1 MERRQRRWIDGRF
14 LTSRVAR
21 RVFFA
26 VLVSALVPILSF
38 AVLSYTQVTRQLERD
53 ADARLGQ
60 DAKQL
65 GMAVL
70 ERLLLLEAALVAHA
84 PASEAAFPPALAK
97 GRFRSVELREAE
109 PLDAGDEAHLAA
121 GGTLLRSAA
130 KPARIV
136 LLRAAAGGHWLA
148 AEVEP
153 RFLFVPEALR
163 TNVDLVVRTE
173 GGILYNALHGPP
185 DEARR
190 TGAWD
195 LFLRPQFRASTWTLA
210 LAEPRTVLL
219 APLDRFRTLFPLVT
233 LLSLLAVGLSTLV
246 LVRRSLV
253 PIELL
258 QAATRRLATRDFGT
272 RIELR
277 TGDEFEEL
285 ADSFDAM
292 AANIARHV
300 SVVETVSSVGRALSI
315 EQNAERLLATIL
327 RGAMGVTD
335 ASAGALS
342 LTDARDRLV
351 RHLLLEWDAE
361 GGEERSERL
370 ARTALETAAAGR
382 TLHDSLRGELS
393 IPMRNHEG
401 MVIGVLQLVRA
412 GAFDLESL
420 ALAESL
426 ASQTAVALTKQRL
439 AGEFRALFEG
449 LIQLIV
455 KAIDQK
461 SPYTGEH
468 CRRVPIL
475 TELIADAACDSREG
489 ALKDFTLSEA
499 ERYELRIAALLHDC
513 GKVTTPVHVIDK
525 STKLEAL
532 FDRIELVDARF
543 EVVKRELELE
553 ALRARLPDA
562 GGGSGDAVLAE
573 RIAALESDR
582 EFLRWCNTGRE
593 KSAPPDL
600 ERVQQIAA
608 RWRWRGPGG
617 APAPILSDEE
627 VENLSVTRGTLN
639 SREREI
645 INHHVVASIEMLEQL
660 PYPRAL
666 RNVPVIAGAHHE
678 RMDGQ
683 GYPKGLV
690 RDQISMQGR
699 ILGLADVFEALTAR
713 DRPYKKPMAL
723 RQALSVL
730 EEMRDE
736 GHIDDD
742 LFEVFL
748 RGKVYLRYAA
758 EYLDPE
764 QIDED
769 LLDEATRGQLE
780 ARDREDA

>member
-1 MERRQRRWIDGRF
+1 MARSVRRWIDGRF

-21 RVFFA
+21 RIFFA
-26 VLVSALVPILSF
+26 VLLSALVPILSF
-38 AVLSYTQVTRQLERD
+38 ALLSYAQVTRQLESD
-53 ADARLGQ
+53 ADARLAQ

-70 ERLLLLEAALVAHA
+70 ERLLLLEDAVIAYARD
-84 PASEAAFPPALAK
+84 SDGTFPPALAQ
-97 GRFRSVELREAE
+97 GRFRSVALRDPE
-109 PLDAGDEAHLAA
+109 PLAPSDEAHLAA
-121 GGTLLRSAA
+121 GGTLLRASGE
-130 KPARIV
+130 PTRIT
-136 LLRAAAGGHWLA
+136 LLRRAADGRWLA

-163 TNVDLVVRTE
+163 TNVDLVVRAE
-173 GGILYNALHGPP
+173 GQVLYSALNGPA
-185 DEARR
+185 DEAKR
-190 TGAWD
+190 TGTWE
-195 LFLRPQFRASTWTLA
+195 LFLRPQFRGATGRLA
-210 LAEPRTVLL
+210 LAEPRSVLL
-219 APLDRFRTLFPLVT
+219 APLDRFRAVFPLVT
-233 LLSLLAVGLSTLV
+233 LLSLLAVGLATLV

-253 PIELL
+253 PIEVL
-258 QAATRRLATRDFGT
+258 QAATRRLAAREFGT
-272 RIELR
+272 RISLR

-300 SVVETVSSVGRALSI
+300 SVVERVSAVGRALSV
-315 EQNAERLLATIL
+315 EQDAERLLTTIL

-335 ASAGALS
+335 ATAGALS
-342 LTDARDRLV
+342 LTDANDQLV
-351 RHLLLEWDAE
+351 RRLLLEWDDA

-370 ARTALETAAAGR
+370 ARQALAAAAAGR
-382 TLHDSLRGELS
+382 TLHDSLLGELS

-401 MVIGVLQLVRA
+401 LVIGVLQLVRA

-439 AGEFRALFEG
+439 TGEFRGLFEG

-489 ALKDFTLSEA
+489 PLKDFTLSDA
-499 ERYELRIAALLHDC
+499 ERYELRIASLLHDC

-532 FDRIELVDARF
+532 FDRIELVDTRF

-553 ALRARLPDA
+553 AVRAGQPE
-562 GGGSGDAVLAE
+562 SGALAAQL
-573 RIAALESDR
+573 AALESDR
-582 EFLRWCNTGRE
+582 DFLRWCNAGRE
-593 KSAPPDL
+593 KSKSADL
-600 ERVQQIAA
+600 ERVRQIAG
-608 RWRWRGPGG
+608 RWRWRGPDG
-617 APAPILSDEE
+617 ALAPILDDEE
-627 VENLSVTRGTLN
+627 VENLCVLRGTLN
-639 SREREI
+639 AREREV

-666 RNVPVIAGAHHE
+666 RNVPAIAGAHHE

-723 RQALSVL
+723 RQALAVL

-736 GHIDDD
+736 GHIDRD
-742 LFEVFL
+742 LFEVFV
-748 RGKVYLRYAA
+748 REKVYLRYAA
-758 EYLDPE
+758 DYLDPE
-764 QIDED
+764 QIDVE
-769 LLDEATRGQLE
+769 LIDETTRIQLE
-780 ARDREDA
+780 ARGRGEG

>member
-1 MERRQRRWIDGRF
+1 MERRQKRWIDRRF
-14 LTSRVAR
+14 FTSRVAR
-21 RVFFA
+21 RVF
-26 VLVSALVPILSF
+26 VLMLASALVPILSF
-38 AVLSYTQVTRQLERD
+38 ALLSYTQVTRQLELD
-53 ADARLGQ
+53 ADARLAQ

-70 ERLLLLEAALVAHA
+70 ERLLLLEAALIAHA
-84 PASEAAFPPALAK
+84 PAAGDTFPPALAK
-97 GRFRSVELREAE
+97 GRFRSVALREAE
-109 PLDAGDEAHLAA
+109 PLERADEAHLAA
-121 GGTLLRSAA
+121 GGSLLRVESD
-130 KPARIV
+130 PARIL
-136 LLRAAAGGHWLA
+136 LLRGAAAGRWLA

-163 TNVDLVVRTE
+163 THVDLVVRAE
-173 GGILYNALHGPP
+173 GRALYRARR
-185 DEARR
+185 EASEQAKR

-195 LFLRPQFRASTWTLA
+195 LFLRPQFRGATWTIA
-210 LAEPRTVLL
+210 LSEPRTVLL
-219 APLDRFRTLFPLVT
+219 APLARFRTLFPLVT
-233 LLSLLAVGLSTLV
+233 LLSLLAVCLSTLV

-258 QAATRRLATRDFGT
+258 QAATKRLAAREFGT

-277 TGDEFEEL
+277 TGDEFEAL

-292 AANIARHV
+292 AANIERHV
-300 SVVETVSSVGRALSI
+300 SVVETVSSVGRALSV
-315 EQNAERLLATIL
+315 EQDGERLLATIL

-342 LTDARDRLV
+342 LTDAHDRLV

-361 GGEERSERL
+361 GGTERAERL
-370 ARTALETAAAGR
+370 ARTAVETAALGR
-382 TLHDSLRGELS
+382 TLHDSLRCELS

-401 MVIGVLQLVRA
+401 AVIGVLQLVRA

-475 TELIADAACDSREG
+475 TELIADAACASREG
-489 ALKDFTLSEA
+489 ALKDFELSEA

-525 STKLEAL
+525 SSKLEAL

-553 ALRARLPDA
+553 ALRARLPEAGARGADA
-562 GGGSGDAVLAE
+562 ALTE
-573 RIAALESDR
+573 RIAALEADR
-582 EFLRWCNTGRE
+582 DFLRWCNQGRE
-593 KSAPPDL
+593 KTARPDL
-600 ERVQQIAA
+600 ERIQQISV
-608 RWRWRGPGG
+608 RWQWHGPDGVL
-617 APAPILSDEE
+617 APILDDEE
-627 VENLSVTRGTLN
+627 VENLCVLRGTLN
-639 SREREI
+639 AREREI

-666 RNVPVIAGAHHE
+666 RNVPAIAGAHHE

-690 RDQISMQGR
+690 RDQISLQGR

-713 DRPYKKPMAL
+713 DRPYKKPMGL
-723 RQALSVL
+723 RQALRVL

-736 GHIDDD
+736 GHIDRD
-742 LFEVFL
+742 LFEVFV
-748 RGKVYLRYAA
+748 REKVYLRYAA
-758 EYLDPE
+758 GYLDPE

-769 LLDEATRGQLE
+769 LLEEVTRVQLE
-780 ARDREDA
+780 ARSREG